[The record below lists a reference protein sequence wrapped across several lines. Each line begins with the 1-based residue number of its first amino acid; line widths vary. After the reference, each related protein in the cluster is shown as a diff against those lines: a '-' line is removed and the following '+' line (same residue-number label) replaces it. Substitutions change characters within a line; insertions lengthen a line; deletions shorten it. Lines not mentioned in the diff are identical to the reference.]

1 MCFILNVHII
11 FYIKTH
17 ESWVITRTNLS
28 HNTLRFSTRKET
40 TTTRRKK
47 YLPEKKV
54 ILKIK
59 KICGK
64 IKTQYCCILILY
76 KCII

>member
-17 ESWVITRTNLS
+17 ESWVITLNGCQHAGIKNISLKTK
-28 HNTLRFSTRKET
+28 F
-40 TTTRRKK
+40 
-47 YLPEKKV
+47 

-59 KICGK
+59 RFWEKLIFNHLQK
-64 IKTQYCCILILY
+64 YNLISNCIPANISQ
-76 KCII
+76 